1 MGKVEARL
9 KDEGSRQSKEK
20 RRGEHSREESE
31 HGGLKT
37 GERKKL
43 KM

>member
-20 RRGEHSREESE
+20 GE
-31 HGGLKT
+31 GNTVG
-37 GERKKL
+37 RKA
-43 KM
+43 KMED